1 MGHQRLPQTSHC
13 YQTHDTKHIGPA
25 MDADIA
31 KLRYLRDALSLVHC
45 TVLYC
50 TAQYIT
56 LYTVLYCIVQY
67 ITPCNVQYCIAQYI
81 TLCTVLYCI
90 AQYITPCAV
99 LYCIAQYSTA
109 CTVLCCPAHHR
120 MAITGWEPCYFTLT
134 RYSHV
139 SV

>member
-31 KLRYLRDALSLVHC
+31 KLRYLRDALSLVHGTVLYRIVHYYSTLQC

-50 TAQYIT
+50 IAQYIT
-56 LYTVLYCIVQY
+56 LYTVLYCIV
-67 ITPCNVQYCIAQYI
+67 
-81 TLCTVLYCI
+81 
-90 AQYITPCAV
+90 QYITPCAV